1 MTTFVHNDSGRLYRE
16 ISPVGRVFIITPEM
30 AGYLRKGAIFMREF
44 GENNITVVNR
54 DELESEFT
62 ELSSD

>member
-16 ISPVGRVFIITPEM
+16 ISLVGRVFIITPQI
-30 AGYLRKGAIFMREF
+30 ASYLRKGVIFMREF
-44 GENNITVVNR
+44 GEKNITVVDR
-54 DELESEFT
+54 DELQSEFM

>member
-1 MTTFVHNDSGRLYRE
+1 MATFVHKDSGRLYRE
-16 ISPVGRVFIITPEM
+16 ISPVGRVFAVTPEM

-44 GENNITVVNR
+44 GEENITVIDR
-54 DELESEFT
+54 DELQSEFT

>member
-16 ISPVGRVFIITPEM
+16 ISPVGRVLTVTPEM
-30 AGYLRKGAIFMREF
+30 ASYLSKGVIFLQEF
-44 GENNITVVNR
+44 GEKNITVLDR
-54 DELESEFT
+54 DELENEFT

>member
-16 ISPVGRVFIITPEM
+16 ISPVGRVLTVTPEM
-30 AGYLRKGAIFMREF
+30 ASYLRKGAIFMREF
-44 GENNITVVNR
+44 GGNNITVVDR
-54 DELESEFT
+54 DELQSEFT

>member
-1 MTTFVHNDSGRLYRE
+1 MTIFVHNDSGRLYRE
-16 ISPVGRVFIITPEM
+16 ISPVWRVFTVTPEM

-44 GENNITVVNR
+44 GENSITVVSR
-54 DELESEFT
+54 DELEREFT